1 MPDTPLEKLIT
12 TEQAAEE
19 TKQLEKLKGD
29 QYDTVNAWADPD
41 SFFTIKIPESV
52 IKYYKITK
60 TLSGTGTPYQS
71 TKESNKK
78 ENKSKIIGASMR
90 PGTPKGKLIKLP
102 VNPASVPT
110 DKIKSRG
117 GKVYDRKFFYI
128 RIPLG
133 MSINA
138 LSVWINNQFTANKPK
153 YFVTQSGKKWY
164 LSDFKD
170 KSKLNQI
177 GKKK

>member
-1 MPDTPLEKLIT
+1 MAETPLEKLIT
-12 TEQAAEE
+12 TEEAAQE
-19 TKQLEKLKGD
+19 TKRLEKLKGD

-41 SFFTIKIPESV
+41 SFFTMKLPESV

-60 TLSGTGTPYQS
+60 TITGAATPYQS

-90 PGTPKGKLIKLP
+90 SGAPKGKLIKLP

-117 GKVYDRKFFYI
+117 GKQYDRKFFYI
-128 RIPLG
+128 RIPQG

-153 YFVTQSGKKWY
+153 YFVSPSGKKWY
-164 LSDFKD
+164 LNDFKD
-170 KSKLNQI
+170 KAQLNQI